1 MQAVAAV
8 LIAWHHN
15 IIQLGPQGKM
25 FKGHPERL
33 RLFLQPASLGDPGVF
48 HFLLFV
54 VEKFLAEQPKMV
66 IQAYPVSG
74 QSQGGD
80 GIQEAGCQPSQA
92 SISQGRLQLH
102 LLDLGEA
109 DLVFFQRFLHL
120 AVQPQVNEIVGQ
132 QFSNQKFRRN
142 IVQFFLSLDPGTA
155 VQFFF
160 CNLHQSVK
168 DLYLCTVVDAP
179 AKPFL
184 QQTL

>member
-33 RLFLQPASLGDPGVF
+33 RLFLQPASLGYPGVF